1 MEVVITLPA
10 TTTNISVQLS
20 RQYAVEMAINRKML
34 LKILSCI
41 KFLARQGLPFRGH
54 GNDED
59 GNLIQLL
66 KHHGE
71 EDGQLLDWL
80 QKKSNKYTSH
90 DIQNSLIKIMA
101 LSVLRKITEKL
112 HNSPFLTIM
121 IDETTDIN
129 NREQVT
135 VVIRRIDENLE
146 VCEEFIGLYT
156 VDTINASSLFSVIN
170 DTLIRLNVSMSK
182 LRGQCYDGCSTM
194 SGSKSGVAKRVQ
206 DKEPRAVFTHCY
218 SHSLNLAANDCVK
231 KSQLMKASL
240 ETTHEITKLIKKS
253 PRRDAIFR
261 KLKAESDSLSDQ
273 KSLSIR
279 LLCPTRWTVRA
290 DSLLSIINNYGVLL
304 STWDEA
310 YEAVKDT
317 ESKARI
323 QGVCS
328 QMESFN
334 FLFGTVLGEMLLR
347 HTDNLSKSLQN
358 RTRCAAEGQEIGD
371 MVVRTLQSIR
381 SDECFDLFWLKV
393 VAIAEPFDIQPQLP
407 RRRKVPRRYDSGS
420 AEGEFHDNPKA
431 YFRQHYFEA
440 IDLAVNCIQD
450 RFKQR
455 GYQVYQYLELL
466 LLKASEN
473 EDYKT
478 EFDFVTSF
486 YGDDLQPDN
495 LRAQL
500 VTFGIEFQRSCDL
513 GERKP
518 DIFDIKKYF
527 CSLTSAQRDLL
538 SQVCIVLKLVLIMP
552 ATNSTSER
560 SFSALRRLK
569 TYLRNT
575 ISQERLN
582 NLIVLH
588 VHKDITDTLDL
599 KSICNEFVGD
609 SEHRCKIF
617 GTF

>member
-1 MEVVITLPA
+1 
-10 TTTNISVQLS
+10 
-20 RQYAVEMAINRKML
+20 
-34 LKILSCI
+34 
-41 KFLARQGLPFRGH
+41 
-54 GNDED
+54 
-59 GNLIQLL
+59 
-66 KHHGE
+66 
-71 EDGQLLDWL
+71 
-80 QKKSNKYTSH
+80 
-90 DIQNSLIKIMA
+90 
-101 LSVLRKITEKL
+101 
-112 HNSPFLTIM
+112 M

-135 VVIRRIDENLE
+135 IVIRRIDENLE

-156 VDTINASSLFSVIN
+156 VDTINASTLFSVIK
-170 DTLIRLNVSMSK
+170 DTFIRLNLPMTK

-194 SGSKSGVAKRVQ
+194 SGCKTGVAKRVR
-206 DKEPRAVFTHCY
+206 DEEPRAVFTHCY
-218 SHSLNLAANDCVK
+218 SHSLNLAANDYVK
-231 KSQLMKASL
+231 KSPLMKASL
-240 ETTHEITKLIKKS
+240 ETTHEITKLVKLS

-261 KLKAESDSLSDQ
+261 QLKAESDSLSDK

-290 DSLLSIINNYGVLL
+290 DSLLSIIDNYSVLL

-323 QGVCS
+323 QGVHS

-334 FLFGTVLGEMLLR
+334 FLFGTVLGEILLR
-347 HTDNLSKSLQN
+347 HTDNLSKSLQHK
-358 RTRCAAEGQEIGD
+358 TRCAAEGQGIGD
-371 MVVRTLQSIR
+371 MVVRTLQSLR
-381 SDECFDLFWLKV
+381 SDECYDLFWLKV
-393 VAIAEPFDIQPQLP
+393 TKMAESFDIEPQLP
-407 RRRKVPRRYDSGS
+407 RRRKVHRKYDHGS
-420 AEGEFHDNPKA
+420 AEGEFHDTPKA
-431 YFRQHYFEA
+431 YFKQHYFEA

-450 RFKQR
+450 RFKQP
-455 GYQVYQYLELL
+455 GYEVYQHLELL

-473 EDYKT
+473 KDYET
-478 EFDFVTSF
+478 EFDFVTTF
-486 YGDDLQPDN
+486 YGEDLQPAN
-495 LRAQL
+495 LHAQL
-500 VTFGIEFQRSCDL
+500 VTFGMDFQGSCDL

-588 VHKDITDTLDL
+588 VHKDITDTLNL
-599 KSICNEFVGD
+599 KSICNEFIGD
-609 SEHRCKIF
+609 SEHGHRLF
-617 GTF
+617 GTY